1 MRQLLND
8 LPDFT
13 FQLIGWFLFATV
25 CFGILVG
32 QAICD
37 GRNDK
42 GGE

>member
-8 LPDFT
+8 LPDFSL
-13 FQLIGWFLFATV
+13 QLIGWFLFAAGCYGLLIWQT
-25 CFGILVG
+25 IRR
-32 QAICD
+32 